1 MNDRH
6 PLQLKKS
13 KSWDPFW
20 SYQHCQFGQFGP
32 ILREN
37 GLDWQCCLAGSSKTA
52 PRIFI
57 FLIVK
62 GAEYLPYMKSIE
74 THARAFLPLNIS
86 AVGSVIN
93 VVLAAPYPP
102 YYTELF
108 WTKIFCNT
116 NCFCM
121 VFSFIYYILLY
132 WLKFQYYFSSFNI
145 KRTLISN
152 IFSTLKIAGKI
163 LEML

>member
-1 MNDRH
+1 MASYWGS
-6 PLQLKKS
+6 PLVQFS
-13 KSWDPFW
+13 KFKNLPWVCW
-20 SYQHCQFGQFGP
+20 
-32 ILREN
+32 
-37 GLDWQCCLAGSSKTA
+37 
-52 PRIFI
+52 
-57 FLIVK
+57 FLCKNLSNLVSLPWK
-62 GAEYLPYMKSIE
+62 FHSPYCHTEYLSYVKSIE
-74 THARAFLPLNIS
+74 THERAFLPLNIS

>member
-1 MNDRH
+1 MNNRQ
-6 PLQLKKS
+6 PYQLTKS
-13 KSWDPFW
+13 KSWKLFW
-20 SYQHCQFGQFGP
+20 SYLQNCTANPAHLPQKWAKNGS
-32 ILREN
+32 N
-37 GLDWQCCLAGSSKTA
+37 GLNWQYSLAGSSKTA

-62 GAEYLPYMKSIE
+62 GAEYLSYMKSIE

-121 VFSFIYYILLY
+121 VFSFIYYVLLY
-132 WLKFQYYFSSFNI
+132 
-145 KRTLISN
+145 
-152 IFSTLKIAGKI
+152 
-163 LEML
+163 